1 MALRLLLWTL
11 GLFVLT
17 CSALAQD
24 DLGPAPKVPEYVRWQ
39 LPTPEQE
46 MAAAMKLRRLL
57 APGYG
62 GQESLTAG
70 SFILVDPLLWEI
82 LRSDS
87 RISKLDLKTVRS
99 VLPRLSGTIVCE
111 GRAFR
116 DEAKALVESH
126 IRERVAEDGELHVR
140 RATSDELDYVWALIP
155 FDMEGTLL
163 TVVTPK
169 RRFVHLTDA
178 KDEMLYLF
186 ELPLEVMDVDG
197 ALDALAALPLSLSE
211 AGMVTDQLD
220 DPELP
225 LPGVLDSD
233 DIAVVLLTEPDSVA
247 ARIEK
252 SALEAY
258 ADTIDALLVET
269 VPKNAGRVL
278 VQSSFDAAGKP
289 RIFLRAPSGAA
300 ADLKSRIESI
310 PSPRCKGPISIVL
323 VKDR

>member
-1 MALRLLLWTL
+1 MASRVLLSVL
-11 GLFVLT
+11 GFLVLT
-17 CSALAQD
+17 CSALGQQ
-24 DLGPAPKVPEYVRWQ
+24 DLGPAPKVPDYVRWQ

-46 MAAAMKLRRLL
+46 MAVAARLRRLL
-57 APGYG
+57 APGYDG
-62 GQESLTAG
+62 EESLTAG
-70 SFILVDPLLWEI
+70 SFILVDPRLWEF

-87 RISKLDLKTVRS
+87 AIAKLELKTVRS
-99 VLPRLSGTIVCE
+99 VLPRLGGTIVCE

-116 DEAKALVESH
+116 DETKALVETL
-126 IRERVAEDGELHVR
+126 IRERVAADGSLEVR
-140 RATSDELDYVWALIP
+140 RATTEELDYVWALIP
-155 FDMEGTLL
+155 FDIEGTLL

-169 RRFVHLTDA
+169 RRLIHLTDA

-186 ELPLEVMDVDG
+186 ELPLQVMDVE
-197 ALDALAALPLSLSE
+197 ASLDALAALPLTLSE

-233 DIAVVLLTEPDSVA
+233 DIAVVLLTEPRSVA

-252 SALEAY
+252 SALGAY
-258 ADTIDALLVET
+258 ADTIDALLMET

-310 PSPRCKGPISIVL
+310 PAPRCKGPITIVL